1 MADTQHTGAAHITD
15 AEFEAKVLKSDKPV
29 MVDFYA
35 DWCGPCKL
43 AAPILDELSET
54 EKEAVTILKINVDE
68 NQQTPQKFGVMS
80 IPTIIMYKNGEEVDR
95 LVGFSGRAGYED
107 MIEAVK

>member
-1 MADTQHTGAAHITD
+1 MADTQHTGAPHITD
-15 AEFEAKVLKSDKPV
+15 DEFETKVLKSDKPV

-54 EKEAVTILKINVDE
+54 EKDAVTIMKINVDE
-68 NQQTPQKFGVMS
+68 NQKTPQKYGVMS

-95 LVGFSGRAGYED
+95 LVGFSGRAGYEE
-107 MIEAVK
+107 MIENVK